1 MIGDRDYMRQPAYQ
15 EPRLS
20 LTVLL
25 IIINA
30 ACFLLE
36 LIISSSPHGQVFIDD
51 KLALSLEGIKHGYL
65 WQFVTFQFLHA
76 GWMHI
81 IFNCLGLYFFGRTVE
96 TMLGRSRFLGLYLTS
111 GILGGVTQMLF
122 ALAIPQY
129 FDAPVVG
136 ASAGVYGLVAAFA
149 YLSWHEYF
157 TVVIYFFP
165 VTMRG
170 RTLFWGILALAGFG
184 LLLVNTG
191 IANAAHLGGILTGF
205 FYARQITR
213 GGWPNW
219 SFPARRQPP
228 REIAGRIQEK
238 KFWRA
243 NATPPPEELSAEEYL
258 QKEVDPILDKISE
271 HGIQS
276 LTARE
281 KQILEKARAKMAR
294 R

>member
-1 MIGDRDYMRQPAYQ
+1 MNLLARKREGGLSPAAAF
-15 EPRLS
+15 
-20 LTVLL
+20 VL
-25 IIINA
+25 
-30 ACFLLE
+30 F
-36 LIISSSPHGQVFIDD
+36 
-51 KLALSLEGIKHGYL
+51 
-65 WQFVTFQFLHA
+65 
-76 GWMHI
+76 
-81 IFNCLGLYFFGRTVE
+81 
-96 TMLGRSRFLGLYLTS
+96 
-111 GILGGVTQMLF
+111 F
-122 ALAIPQY
+122 AL
-129 FDAPVVG
+129 
-136 ASAGVYGLVAAFA
+136 
-149 YLSWHEYF
+149 
-157 TVVIYFFP
+157 
-165 VTMRG
+165 
-170 RTLFWGILALAGFG
+170 
-184 LLLVNTG
+184 LLL
-191 IANAAHLGGILTGF
+191 ANAAHLGGILPGF

-219 SFPARRQPP
+219 SFLARRQPP